1 MVNQGCPKGRPFVF
15 STYSASFGKRK
26 AFLYGILY
34 NQNMKQGR
42 LSYVDIGRF
51 FPMVLI
57 MLLHVLQRT
66 SPGFTKAWPSVY
78 FLVLGLAPFFFFSG
92 LVHAKREPLRPVG
105 FVYDVF
111 KRAFAYF
118 LPFIWFLLFRVLLYG
133 QWVDFPAAF
142 ASALDYPVSTLWFCW
157 VLVWIMAFVDI
168 GLLLSSLCPR
178 FKKLIVTFVLIGAFL
193 VLINLRFMGAI
204 PNHHFLGYD
213 YFVIYAPVFLAG
225 YLFGEKLFSIN
236 KIPVS
241 VTCLC
246 VGLGA
251 LVPIAM
257 NNNQIIQV
265 TFLESK
271 WMFYLACLCAIV
283 AIYGLVSLLR
293 DHAWAGI
300 FAFGGRFTIEA
311 YFLHLMLIKNWGVM
325 HLENGWAILGMTIG
339 LFLLLVVNTV
349 AVVAVSYFVPFLH
362 FIMFGRHLSF
372 WRFENALWNKLRDW
386 CLSL

>member
-1 MVNQGCPKGRPFVF
+1 
-15 STYSASFGKRK
+15 
-26 AFLYGILY
+26 
-34 NQNMKQGR
+34 MKSGR

-51 FPMVLI
+51 FPMVCI
-57 MLLHVLQRT
+57 VLLHVLQRT
-66 SPGFTKAWPSVY
+66 SPRFTSTWPSVY
-78 FLVLGLAPFFFFSG
+78 LLVLGLAPFFFFSG
-92 LVHAKREPLRPVG
+92 LVHSKRAPLRPIG

-142 ASALDYPVSTLWFCW
+142 ASAMDYPVSTLWFCW

-204 PNHHFLGYD
+204 PSHHFLGYD
-213 YFVIYAPVFLAG
+213 YFVIYAPVFLLG
-225 YLFGEKLFSIN
+225 YVCGEKLFSVN

-241 VTCLC
+241 IVSLAI
-246 VGLGA
+246 GLGG
-251 LVPIAM
+251 LIPIAM
-257 NNNQIIQV
+257 FNNQIIQLK
-265 TFLESK
+265 FLDSK
-271 WMFYLACLCAIV
+271 WMFYLACLCAV
-283 AIYGLVSLLR
+283 LAIYGLVSLLR
-293 DHAWAGI
+293 DRPWANV

-311 YFLHLMLIKNWGVM
+311 YFLHLMLIKNWGAM
-325 HLENGWAILGMTIG
+325 QLENGWAILGMTVG
-339 LFLLLVVNTV
+339 LFLLLVVNTA
-349 AVVAVSYFVPFLH
+349 AVVTVSYFVPFLH

-372 WRFENALWNKLRDW
+372 WKFENALFDKLKVW
-386 CLSL
+386 CLSR